1 MIGCGA
7 GSAGLGAACSGAA
20 VLARWPAGGRGPRL
34 ARLKPRFAR
43 VRSGDG
49 RLAAVDSAFDKQVV
63 RPADEQQMLGVV
75 APDDDELAFAVEF
88 ERIDD
93 IQAARAVARSVGPD
107 ASSEHKSEDVEDQ
120 HRGDQKGGDC
130 EQIGE

>member
-1 MIGCGA
+1 MLDRLRRRFGR
-7 GSAGLGAACSGAA
+7 SWRRLFRRRRSWR
-20 VLARWPAGGRGPRL
+20 RWPAGGRGPRL

-88 ERIDD
+88 ERVDD
-93 IQAARAVARSVGPD
+93 IQAARAVARSVGP
-107 ASSEHKSEDVEDQ
+107 
-120 HRGDQKGGDC
+120 
-130 EQIGE
+130 